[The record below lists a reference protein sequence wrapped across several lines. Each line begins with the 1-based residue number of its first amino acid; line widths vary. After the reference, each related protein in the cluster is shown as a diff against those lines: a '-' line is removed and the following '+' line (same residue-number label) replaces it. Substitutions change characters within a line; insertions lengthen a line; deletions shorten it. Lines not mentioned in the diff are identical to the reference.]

1 MEKETKKMPFHLT
14 ITDNETG
21 EIVRELD
28 TDAIIGAANTSEEGA
43 AGICVTRCSGQTLAN
58 TFVAVESMLE
68 HMMNKEPMLRLAK
81 MLVGAEIERKE
92 N

>member
-1 MEKETKKMPFHLT
+1 MNKETKKMPFHLT

-21 EIVRELD
+21 EIVREID
-28 TDAIIGAANTSEEGA
+28 IDAIIGAVNTSEEEA
-43 AGICVTRCSGQTLAN
+43 AGICVTRCSGRTMAD
-58 TFVAVESMLE
+58 TIVAVESMLE
-68 HMMNKEPMLRLAK
+68 HLMNKEPMLRLAK